1 VLGEALDQCDQLV
14 ASVALP
20 PSEMDQPPGGG
31 VACAVFWSARDR
43 YAAAA
48 AEVEQP
54 LAAEQAKCAQDR
66 VAVDIEHGREVARG
80 RQPLARARLPV
91 GDRAAD
97 LGSDLFME
105 RHWVV
110 PVDRDDLAFWHS
122 AMHTSFIVARLLLPV
137 PLRSPPPA
145 PQRPAADPEA
155 LIEEARR
162 RQRRRRLL
170 VACLVL
176 VAALIGGTTAV
187 VLWQAGERSTVR
199 FGRSSPVLG
208 ASAALF
214 PRQPGAL
221 ALAADGGLY
230 IADDGRDQI
239 LELLP
244 SGRFKL
250 VAGNGKRGF
259 SEDGGRAVAAE
270 LNDPDGMAVAGD
282 GSLYF
287 ADTANNRIRKVSP
300 QGLITTVAGNG
311 KGGWARDGLPALSA
325 PLLSPDAVAIAR
337 DGRLY
342 IAASGSNEVLRLGPD
357 GRLTRVAGVRRYAGV
372 YGIGRPATR
381 ASADGADGLAFDS
394 AGNLYLAGFNTK
406 TLLMIDRR
414 GRMRLPDGMS
424 GFYPRG
430 FGGLVTTPD
439 GRVVAIST
447 QDIVEL
453 TPRGPKAIYT
463 FTGRKAAGIT
473 GFLPAGVA
481 VSANGVIYTDTG
493 YGNGWSSGSAIVA
506 ITPAKHVHT
515 LWRKSR

>member
-1 VLGEALDQCDQLV
+1 MLI
-14 ASVALP
+14 
-20 PSEMDQPPGGG
+20 
-31 VACAVFWSARDR
+31 AV
-43 YAAAA
+43 
-48 AEVEQP
+48 
-54 LAAEQAKCAQDR
+54 
-66 VAVDIEHGREVARG
+66 
-80 RQPLARARLPV
+80 
-91 GDRAAD
+91 
-97 LGSDLFME
+97 
-105 RHWVV
+105 
-110 PVDRDDLAFWHS
+110 
-122 AMHTSFIVARLLLPV
+122 
-137 PLRSPPPA
+137 
-145 PQRPAADPEA
+145 
-155 LIEEARR
+155 
-162 RQRRRRLL
+162 
-170 VACLVL
+170 
-176 VAALIGGTTAV
+176 LIGGATAV
-187 VLWQAGERSTVR
+187 VLWRADERSAVR
-199 FGRSSPVLG
+199 SGRSSPVLG

-259 SEDGGRAVAAE
+259 SGDGGRAVAAE
-270 LNDPDGMAVAGD
+270 LNDPGGTAVAGD

-311 KGGWARDGLPALSA
+311 KGGWVRDGLPALSA
-325 PLLSPDAVAIAR
+325 PLLSPAAVAIAR
-337 DGRLY
+337 DGHVY
-342 IAASGSNEVLRLGPD
+342 IAASGEVLRLGLD
-357 GRLTRVAGVRRYAGV
+357 GTLTRVAGIRSRYAGV
-372 YGIGRPATR
+372 YGIGRPATE
-381 ASADGADGLAFDS
+381 ASDDGADGLAFDS
-394 AGNLYLAGFNTK
+394 AGNLYLAGFATK

-414 GRMRLPDGMS
+414 GRMRLPDGIS

-447 QDIVEL
+447 QAIVEL
-453 TPRGPKAIYT
+453 TPRGPKPIYT
-463 FTGRKAAGIT
+463 FTGRNAAGIT

-481 VSANGVIYTDTG
+481 VSANDVIYTDTG

-506 ITPAKHVHT
+506 ITSAKHVHT

>member
-1 VLGEALDQCDQLV
+1 MSVCSPSRPPDQD
-14 ASVALP
+14 
-20 PSEMDQPPGGG
+20 E
-31 VACAVFWSARDR
+31 
-43 YAAAA
+43 
-48 AEVEQP
+48 
-54 LAAEQAKCAQDR
+54 
-66 VAVDIEHGREVARG
+66 
-80 RQPLARARLPV
+80 
-91 GDRAAD
+91 
-97 LGSDLFME
+97 
-105 RHWVV
+105 
-110 PVDRDDLAFWHS
+110 
-122 AMHTSFIVARLLLPV
+122 LL
-137 PLRSPPPA
+137 
-145 PQRPAADPEA
+145 A

-176 VAALIGGTTAV
+176 VAVLIGGTAY
-187 VLWQAGERSTVR
+187 VLIWRGGERSAVR
-199 FGRSSPVLG
+199 SGSSSPVLG

-250 VAGNGKRGF
+250 IAGNGKRGF
-259 SEDGGRAVAAE
+259 SGDGGRAVGAE
-270 LNDPDGMAVAGD
+270 LNDPGGMAVAGD

-287 ADTANNRIRKVSP
+287 ADIANNRIRKISS
-300 QGLITTVAGNG
+300 QGLITTVAGSG
-311 KGGWARDGLPALSA
+311 KGGWTRDGLPALSA
-325 PLLSPDAVAIAR
+325 PLLSPTAVTIAPG
-337 DGRLY
+337 GRLY
-342 IAASGSNEVLRLGPD
+342 IAASSEVLRLELD
-357 GRLTRVAGVRRYAGV
+357 GRLTRVAGTDTRYAGV
-372 YGIGRPATR
+372 YGIGRPATE
-381 ASADGADGLAFDS
+381 ASTDGADGLAFDS
-394 AGNLYLAGFNTK
+394 AGNLYLAGFATK

-453 TPRGPKAIYT
+453 TPRGPKPVYT
-463 FTGRKAAGIT
+463 FTGRNVAGIT

-506 ITPAKHVHT
+506 ITSAKHVHT
-515 LWRKSR
+515 LWRKSG